1 MLVHEEKPLLMKS
14 DNQNDNFLWLQF
26 KAGNKNAFAEIYHTF
41 ISSLIA
47 YGAKL
52 CADEESLKDNIQDLF
67 IELWNSR
74 EKIAQPDYVK
84 FYLFK
89 ALRYKLIRADKVR
102 QLRTSISYR
111 ESHADNG
118 SYNKVVA
125 SVETKIV
132 DEEILNSQISSL
144 RVAING
150 LTKRQQE
157 VIQLKFYQGFSNEQ
171 IADLMQINYQSISN
185 LLHTALYRI
194 KKNLKSSP
202 VFTTAILAA
211 IHFFI

>member
-1 MLVHEEKPLLMKS
+1 LSMKS
-14 DNQNDNFLWLQF
+14 DNQNDNYLWLQF
-26 KAGNKNAFAEIYHTF
+26 KTGNKDAFAEIYHTY

-47 YGAKL
+47 YGAKI
-52 CADEESLKDNIQDLF
+52 CADEELLKDNIQDLF
-67 IELWNSR
+67 VELWNSK
-74 EKIAQPDYVK
+74 EKIAQPDCVK

-89 ALRYKLIRADKVR
+89 ALRYKLIRADKLR
-102 QLRTSISYR
+102 QLRTSLYYR
-111 ESHADNG
+111 ESHIDD
-118 SYNKVVA
+118 SSSHKVVA

-144 RVAING
+144 RVAINN

-157 VIQLKFYQGFSNEQ
+157 VIQLKFYQGFRNDQ

-185 LLHTALYRI
+185 LLHTALHRI
-194 KKNLKSSP
+194 KKDLKSSP

>member
-89 ALRYKLIRADKVR
+89 ALR